1 MTKHYMRS
9 DGNGGVNI
17 SNSVLALCGFIL
29 ILLTALASVSVAYG
43 NIRTDVDNIV
53 SREQGN
59 KLQWKEAIN
68 KIDDININEKKHD
81 IILRIIEEDIG
92 EIKIDIKEIK
102 NKLNSE

>member
-1 MTKHYMRS
+1 MRS

-68 KIDDININEKKHD
+68 KIEEKEKD
-81 IILRIIEEDIG
+81 EEQNFIP
-92 EIKIDIKEIK
+92 
-102 NKLNSE
+102 LVF